1 MMFNQAIKYTDAPA
15 RVAMSAIFL
24 LSGAGKL
31 SAYAQTQGYMEAYG
45 LPGGLLAPTI
55 AFEIGAGLALL
66 VGFQTRFVAFLLAGF
81 SIATALVF
89 HRDFGDQTQMIMFLK
104 NVAIT
109 GGFLV
114 MAKAGAPGL
123 SVDALLSARKGR

>member
-1 MMFNQAIKYTDAPA
+1 MFNQAIKYTDAPA
-15 RVAMSAIFL
+15 RIAMSAIFL
-24 LSGAGKL
+24 LSGIGKL
-31 SAYAQTQGYMEAYG
+31 SAYAQTQGYMEAFG

-114 MAKAGAPGL
+114 MAKAGAPDL
-123 SVDALLSARKGR
+123 SVDALLSARKKR